1 MFDEAYQEKNV
12 ELRPKFISKKDYKK
26 IVAEL
31 TQLFYAYYSQR
42 SRQLVSPT
50 IEISTSCSNKE
61 AA

>member
-31 TQLFYAYYSQR
+31 AQLFYHEYCQR
-42 SRQLVSPT
+42 SRQLVSPS